1 MSLLLLAAIIIAG
14 VVFWKI
20 AWKLLVI
27 GALVTFVWEIVL
39 VVQDLH
45 HIVMK

>member
-1 MSLLLLAAIIIAG
+1 MSLLLIVAIIVAG
-14 VVFWKI
+14 VAFWKV

-39 VVQDLH
+39 IVQDLH